1 MVQAMRATSGF
12 RLTSRRVARRHEGLG
27 RIFGGLALLAI
38 AGPFLIGVIAS
49 VLADALDA
57 PSLGKFEVIALFLT
71 LLGVLAALGLS
82 FLSLLFATTAVGWKG
97 PAHVAADAAGLR
109 FTSGAVKRSIPRTD
123 ILSGLVL
130 SDPHVRVELSL
141 PRGQVL
147 EVHVAREEEG
157 ARLLAA
163 LGIGPTERCVAIS
176 LGSVHRELAAGCVG
190 LPVFMVLW
198 LIGVTE
204 LSRPLT
210 IPGSSW
216 QLVAW
221 FALTLLST
229 WLLRR
234 AARRT
239 QVVVGTDGVRVER
252 PFSTVWIAYAELDA
266 VRRLGDR
273 LLLLYR
279 RGGSHRG
286 GGSVV
291 LRTRDTLT
299 EALAQRIRDAHEGA
313 AGGAA
318 SRGAEALER
327 RGRDLAVWH
336 EDLRKLLAGGDYR
349 AAGLTPEDALHA
361 LDDANA
367 PRDRRVGAAL
377 FLRVAGYPEAQE
389 HIRVAAGAT
398 ADDALRAALEHAAE
412 EEVDDAALARA
423 LR

>member
-1 MVQAMRATSGF
+1 MVRAMRATSRSGF
-12 RLTSRRVARRHEGLG
+12 RLTSRRVARRHEALG

-38 AGPFLIGVIAS
+38 AGPFLVSVIAS
-49 VLADALDA
+49 VLAGVLHD
-57 PSLGKFEVIALFLT
+57 PSLGRFAVSVLFLT
-71 LLGVLAALGLS
+71 LPGVLAALGLS

-123 ILSGLVL
+123 IRSGLVL
-130 SDPHVRVELSL
+130 SDPHVRVELCL
-141 PRGQVL
+141 RRGQVI

-163 LGIGPTERCVAIS
+163 LGIGPTERRVAVS

-190 LPVFMVLW
+190 VPVFTILW
-198 LIGVTE
+198 LIVISALT
-204 LSRPLT
+204 RPLSNA
-210 IPGSSW
+210 GSFW
-216 QLVAW
+216 PVVAW
-221 FALTLLST
+221 AALALLST

-234 AARRT
+234 AARST

-252 PFSTVWIAYAELDA
+252 PFSTVWIPYAELAA
-266 VRRLGDR
+266 VRTLGER
-273 LLLLYR
+273 LLLSR
-279 RGGSHRG
+279 RG

-291 LRTRDTLT
+291 LRTKDTLT

-313 AGGAA
+313 TAGGAA
-318 SRGAEALER
+318 PRGAEALER
-327 RGRDLAVWH
+327 RGRELGAWR
-336 EDLRKLLAGGDYR
+336 EDLRKLLAAGDYR

-361 LDDANA
+361 LDDASA

-412 EEVDDAALARA
+412 EEVDDAALARV